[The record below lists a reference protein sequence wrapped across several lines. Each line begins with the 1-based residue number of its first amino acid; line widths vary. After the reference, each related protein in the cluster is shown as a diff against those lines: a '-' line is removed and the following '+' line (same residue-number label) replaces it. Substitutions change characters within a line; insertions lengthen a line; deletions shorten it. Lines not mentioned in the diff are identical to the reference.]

1 MNILLKRFSF
11 LSLLFVVPF
20 IQSVY
25 AVDADTDTSNEE
37 HQVVASDGTELN
49 FMRYPATGEYLIIW
63 IAPGYGIHER
73 SIQVA
78 QRLASKGI
86 EIWQIDLAETLFLPR
101 STEQM
106 RAFTGKYIADL
117 IEAAHKET
125 GKKIFLSARSYG
137 AIPLLRG
144 VRTWQTRKPE
154 KAYVRGAILFSP
166 DLYTTVPS
174 LGVDPEY
181 LPIASATNIPIM
193 IFQDGIRGNRWYVKN
208 LIETLAIGGSQSQ
221 LKILPGVSALFFD
234 NDNAPETLQAIEN
247 LPDDMVGAINS
258 MNNMRA
264 TVTAVPM
271 QKQFK
276 PVGSGIDYRLKPFK
290 GKFQP
295 YPIDLKDASGK
306 RFQKHN
312 YKNQVTVVNFWA
324 TWCPPCVEE
333 IPSLNRLREQMQ
345 DMPFE
350 LISVNYAESPATITE
365 FLEKVDVHFPVL
377 LDESGEQSRRW
388 KVIAFPSTFI
398 IGADGKIHY
407 GVNAAIHW
415 DSPEVFNAI
424 NELYR
429 KTRPRQQAKDP
440 S

>member
-1 MNILLKRFSF
+1 MNILLKQFSF
-11 LSLLFVVPF
+11 LSLLFV
-20 IQSVY
+20 IQFVQTVY
-25 AVDADTDTSNEE
+25 AAEIDTDTSSVE
-37 HQVVASDGTELN
+37 HQIVASDGTELN

-63 IAPGYGIHER
+63 IAPGYGIHQR
-73 SIQVA
+73 SVQVA
-78 QRLASKGI
+78 QRVAAKGI
-86 EIWQIDLAETLFLPR
+86 EVWQIDLADTLFLPR

-125 GKKIFLSARSYG
+125 GKKIILSARSYG

-144 VRTWQTRKPE
+144 VRTWQTHKPE

-193 IFQDGIRGNRWYVKN
+193 IFQDGIRGNRWYVNN
-208 LIETLAIGGSQSQ
+208 LIETLTIGGSQPS
-221 LKILPGVSALFFD
+221 LKILPGVSALFFND
-234 NDNAPETLQAIEN
+234 DNAPETLQAIAN
-247 LPDDMVGAINS
+247 LPDDMVTAIRS
-258 MNNMRA
+258 MDKMPA
-264 TVTAVPM
+264 PVTASSM

-276 PVGSGIDYRLKPFK
+276 PVGSGIDSRMKPFK
-290 GKFQP
+290 GKFLP
-295 YPIDLKDASGK
+295 HPIDLKDSSGK
-306 RFQKHN
+306 RYQKDS
-312 YKNQVTVVNFWA
+312 YKDQVTIVNFWA
-324 TWCPPCVEE
+324 SWCPPCVEE
-333 IPSLNRLREQMQ
+333 IPSLNRLREQLK
-345 DMPFE
+345 DIPFE
-350 LISVNYAESPATITE
+350 LISVNYAESPATILE

-377 LDESGEQSRRW
+377 LDETGKQSVRW

-415 DSPEVFNAI
+415 DSTEVVSAI
-424 NELYR
+424 TDLYK
-429 KTRPRQQAKDP
+429 KTRSQE
-440 S
+440 